1 MSLPSYTTPGR
12 LISVGDYE
20 SGYPDYMQESLK
32 KVAATRMGRIGKRYP
47 SMTPEERQEVLEQY
61 HPDWKMDQKR
71 ELKVGHNKGAVMP
84 HEIVDQLEAHSM
96 VDTSQID
103 LSKIDYDVDVMIIG
117 AGGAGL
123 SAAILANE
131 SGLSPDDILI
141 VQKLR
146 LGDANSKMSQGG
158 IQAADAP
165 FDSPTF
171 HYLDIIGGGHYYNDP
186 ELVEAMVKD
195 GPDVIK
201 WHEELGVMYD
211 KMPDGTMQLAAGGGT
226 SRRRMHSCKDYT
238 GLEITRV
245 LMDEVINRQ
254 IGYIELT
261 AAVEFLKDDKG
272 QVGGALLY
280 DLDNDEYKVARAKS
294 TILATGGSGRLHIQ
308 GYATTNH
315 YGATGDGIVM
325 AYRAGAELV
334 HLDSTQFHPT
344 GSAYPE
350 QIVGQLCTEKLRG
363 RGAQPVNVDG
373 ELFVYPLETRD
384 VEASALIREC
394 YGKKKGIETP
404 TGMLGVWLDT
414 PLIDIINGEGT
425 IEREFAAMLRNY
437 HKFGIDIRKEPML
450 VFPTLHYQNG
460 GVHIKV
466 TGETNVPGLFAAGEV
481 CGGVH
486 GKNRLMGNSQLDL
499 YVFGR
504 RAGKAAAERAKT
516 AQIGKLNLDHVD
528 EYEKLLEE
536 AGIDTDRKSP
546 MLLPEYRGKKTLEHH
561 LKLL

>member
-1 MSLPSYTTPGR
+1 
-12 LISVGDYE
+12 LISVSDYD
-20 SGYPDYMQESLK
+20 SGYPEYMKESLE
-32 KVAATRMGRIGKRYP
+32 KVKQTRAGRVGKRFTP
-47 SMTPEERQEVLEQY
+47 MTADERQKVLEGY

-71 ELKVGHNKGAVMP
+71 ELRVGHNKGLLMP
-84 HEIVDQLEAHSM
+84 HEVVDQLEAHSI
-96 VDTSQID
+96 VDASKID
-103 LSKIDYDVDVMIIG
+103 LSKIDYDVDILIIG

-123 SAAILANE
+123 SAAILANDN
-131 SGLSPDDILI
+131 GVDPDKIMI

-158 IQAADAP
+158 IQAADHP
-165 FDSPTF
+165 KDNPVL

-201 WHEELGVMYD
+201 WHEELGVKYD
-211 KMPDGTMQLAAGGGT
+211 KLEDGTMQLAPGGGT

-238 GLEITRV
+238 GMEITRV
-245 LMDEVINRQ
+245 LMDEVINRE
-254 IGYIELT
+254 INYIELT

-280 DLDNDEYKVARAKS
+280 DLDSDEYKVARAKS
-294 TILATGGSGRLHIQ
+294 TILATGGFGRLHIQ
-308 GYATTNH
+308 GFETTNH

-350 QIVGQLCTEKLRG
+350 QIVGQLCTEKLRA

-394 YGKKKGIETP
+394 YGKKKGITTP
-404 TGMLGVWLDT
+404 SGMIGVWLDT
-414 PLIDIINGEGT
+414 PLIEIINGEGT
-425 IEREFAAMLRNY
+425 IEREFSAMMRNY
-437 HKFGIDIRKEPML
+437 NKFGIDIRNEPML

-466 TGETNVPGLFAAGEV
+466 NGETNIPGLYAAGEV

-504 RAGKAAAERAKT
+504 RSGKAAAERAKT
-516 AQIGKLNLDHVD
+516 AEVGKLSLSHVD
-528 EYEKLLEE
+528 DYEKLLQESGVE
-536 AGIDTDRKSP
+536 TERKSP

>member
-1 MSLPSYTTPGR
+1 MQKSLR
-12 LISVGDYE
+12 
-20 SGYPDYMQESLK
+20 
-32 KVAATRMGRIGKRYP
+32 KVEATRMSRVGKSFP
-47 SMTPEERQEVLEQY
+47 AMTAEEKQEILKNY
-61 HPDWKMDQKR
+61 HPDWKMEQKR
-71 ELKVGHNKGAVMP
+71 ELKIGKSKGQLMP
-84 HEIVDQLEAHSM
+84 HEVADILEAHPS
-96 VDTSQID
+96 ID
-103 LSKIDYDVDVMIIG
+103 PSKINLDEINYDVDVLIIG

-123 SAAILANE
+123 SAAIIAHEN
-131 SGLSPDDILI
+131 GIAPDKILI
-141 VQKLR
+141 IQKLR

-165 FDSPTF
+165 NDSPTI
-171 HYLDIIGGGHYYNDP
+171 HYLDVIGGGHYENKP
-186 ELVEAMVKD
+186 ELAEALVKD

-201 WHEELGVMYD
+201 WHEELGVLYD
-211 KMPDGTMQLAAGGGT
+211 KLPDGTMQLAPGGGT

-238 GLEITRV
+238 GMEITRV
-245 LMDEVINRQ
+245 LMDEVINRE
-254 IGYIELT
+254 ISYIEFIS
-261 AAVEFLKDDKG
+261 AVEFLKDDRG
-272 QVGGALLY
+272 QVAGALLY
-280 DLDNDEYKVARAKS
+280 DMDHDEYKVARAKS
-294 TILATGGSGRLHIQ
+294 TILATGGFGRLHIQ
-308 GYATTNH
+308 GFETTNH

-325 AYRAGAELV
+325 AYRAGANII

-363 RGAQPVNVDG
+363 RGAQPVNADG

-394 YGKKKGIETP
+394 FGRENGITTP
-404 TGMLGVWLDT
+404 TGMKGVWLDT

-425 IEREFAAMLRNY
+425 IEREFAAMFRNY
-437 HKFGIDIRKEPML
+437 KKFGIDIREEPML

-460 GVHIKV
+460 GVEINV
-466 TGETNVPGLFAAGEV
+466 ECGTSVPGLFAAGEV

-504 RAGKAAAERAKT
+504 RAGKAAAERAKS
-516 AQIGKLNLDHVD
+516 AKIGKLNLDHIA
-528 EYEKLLEE
+528 EYEKMLNEE
-536 AGIDTDRKSP
+536 DIETDRTSP
-546 MLLPEYRGKKTLEHH
+546 ILLPEYRGDKTLEHQ

>member
-1 MSLPSYTTPGR
+1 
-12 LISVGDYE
+12 
-20 SGYPDYMQESLK
+20 MQESLK
-32 KVAATRMGRIGKRYP
+32 KVAASRAERVGKRHP
-47 SMTPEERQEVLEQY
+47 SMTPEERQKVLENY
-61 HPDWKMDQKR
+61 HPDWKMEQKR
-71 ELKVGHNKGAVMP
+71 ELKVGHNKGSIMP
-84 HEIVDQLEAHSM
+84 HEMVDQLEAHSI
-96 VDTSQID
+96 VDTSKID
-103 LSKIDYDVDVMIIG
+103 LSKIDYDVDILIIG

-123 SAAILANE
+123 SAAILANDKGV
-131 SGLSPDDILI
+131 SKNKILI

-165 FDSPTF
+165 FDSPTL
-171 HYLDIIGGGHYYNDP
+171 HYLDIIGGGHYFNDP

-211 KMPDGTMQLAAGGGT
+211 KLADGTMMLAAGGGT

-238 GLEITRV
+238 GMEITRV
-245 LMDEVINRQ
+245 LMDEVINRD
-254 IGYIELT
+254 ISYVEFM

-280 DLDNDEYKVARAKS
+280 DLDSDEYKVARAKS
-294 TILATGGSGRLHIQ
+294 TILATGGFGRLHIQ
-308 GYATTNH
+308 GYETTNH
-315 YGATGDGIVM
+315 YGATGDGLVM
-325 AYRAGAELV
+325 AYRAGANLV

-344 GSAYPE
+344 GSAYPD

-384 VEASALIREC
+384 VEASAIIREC
-394 YGKKKGIETP
+394 YGRNKGLTTP
-404 TGMLGVWLDT
+404 TGMRGLWLDT

-460 GVHIKV
+460 GVHINVKC
-466 TGETNVPGLFAAGEV
+466 ETSVPGLYAAGEV

-504 RAGKAAAERAKT
+504 RAGIAAAERAKT
-516 AQIGKLNLDHVD
+516 ATIGKLSLSHVD
-528 EYEKLLEE
+528 EYEKLLEKE
-536 AGIDTDRKSP
+536 GIVTDRKSP

>member
-1 MSLPSYTTPGR
+1 LPNDTTAGR
-12 LISVGDYE
+12 LISVSDYE
-20 SGYPDYMQESLK
+20 SGYPEYMRESLE
-32 KVAATRMGRIGKRYP
+32 KVAATRAGRVGKRFTP
-47 SMTPEERQEVLEQY
+47 MTAEERQKVLEDY

-71 ELKVGHNKGAVMP
+71 ELKVGHNKGQLMP
-84 HEIVDQLEAHSM
+84 HEMVDQLEAHSI
-96 VDTSQID
+96 VDTSKINLD
-103 LSKIDYDVDVMIIG
+103 KIDYDVDILIIG

-123 SAAILANE
+123 SAAILAHD
-131 SGLSPDDILI
+131 SGVNPDRILI

-158 IQAADAP
+158 IQAADHP
-165 FDSPTF
+165 KDSPTL
-171 HYLDIIGGGHYYNDP
+171 HYLDIIGGGHYFNDP

-201 WHEELGVMYD
+201 WHEELGVLYD
-211 KMPDGTMQLAAGGGT
+211 KLPDGTMQLAAGGGT

-238 GLEITRV
+238 GMEITRV

-254 IGYIELT
+254 IGYVEFT
-261 AAVEFLKDDKG
+261 AAVEFLKDDEGK
-272 QVGGALLY
+272 VGGALLF
-280 DLDNDEYKVARAKS
+280 DLDSDEYKVARAKA
-294 TILATGGSGRLHIQ
+294 TILATGGFGRLHIQ
-308 GYATTNH
+308 GFETTNH
-315 YGATGDGIVM
+315 YGATGDGLIM
-325 AYRAGAELV
+325 AYRAGAELI

-394 YGKKKGIETP
+394 YGKKKGVTTP
-404 TGMLGVWLDT
+404 SGMIGVWLDT
-414 PLIDIINGEGT
+414 PLIDVINGEGT
-425 IEREFAAMLRNY
+425 IEREFAAMMRNY

-460 GVHIKV
+460 GVHINVKCE
-466 TGETNVPGLFAAGEV
+466 TGVPGLYAAGEV
-481 CGGVH
+481 CGGIH

-504 RAGKAAAERAKT
+504 RAGKAAAEYIKT
-516 AQIGKLNLDHVD
+516 AKVGKLNLNHVD

-536 AGIDTDRKSP
+536 SGIKTDRKSP
-546 MLLPEYRGKKTLEHH
+546 MILPEYRGKKTIEHH
-561 LKLL
+561 LTLL